1 MNYKLYINT
10 TALRPDFRLVCH
22 WVSKDIHNLDTDGDS
37 LNPASR
43 EWTFLYLANRENKNE
58 YATISQDEEKVD
70 VYLIESSTEEFGYLL
85 TYFLAE
91 EMNAIVS
98 LNDDFANLIEQ
109 KDLKA
114 KLSKYNLEEALNR
127 TNNSIWRQS
136 TLENPYPNL

>member
-1 MNYKLYINT
+1 M
-10 TALRPDFRLVCH
+10 
-22 WVSKDIHNLDTDGDS
+22 SKDIHNLDTDGDS

-127 TNNSIWRQS
+127 TKNSIWRQS